1 MKGYQ
6 TANSAQGSMK
16 LPEVVLRKSVIT
28 FFHTNN
34 YNSAFTVMREVVK
47 TGLQKCPRVI
57 DELTVHFNDDMTIQ
71 IFGFKF
77 TSIILNNK
85 KNVVQTTRP

>member
-1 MKGYQ
+1 
-6 TANSAQGSMK
+6 MK

-28 FFHTNN
+28 FFHTND

-57 DELTVHFNDDMTIQ
+57 DELTVHFNDKSRRHDNTNIWIQ
-71 IFGFKF
+71 VHIYHIK
-77 TSIILNNK
+77 
-85 KNVVQTTRP
+85 